1 MNSFP
6 DLNKLAPTKNY
17 PMLFFCNDF
26 LLYLANPGDQEN
38 MVSHLHFIEIVAA
51 LLGLRDGG
59 NFVLKMFTFFEPQT
73 ISSLYLLS
81 NLFSEVNVFKPAT
94 SKEGNSEVYVI
105 CKGFSNNLLSDE
117 MKKVML
123 ENVELLSDYP
133 LFQYSDI
140 NGSFMEK
147 VHQCST
153 YFKDLQTKAI
163 LTNIQSFER
172 KTSWRREN
180 KAWSDYQIKD
190 FRERIADEFVE
201 LYKIQPIKNE
211 QRIVPILSNVDRGSS
226 ANNRSEERKKA
237 NQLLGNKVT
246 ELQQQHFWVHPSSP
260 GPSFLP
266 VSFLAYMVSNELG

>member
-1 MNSFP
+1 
-6 DLNKLAPTKNY
+6 
-17 PMLFFCNDF
+17 MLFICTDF
-26 LLYLANPGDQEN
+26 LLFLANPGDQEN

-140 NGSFMEK
+140 NCSFMEK
-147 VHQCST
+147 VHQCSK

-211 QRIVPILSNVDRGSS
+211 QRIVPILSNVDRVSS

-246 ELQQQHFWVHPSSP
+246 ELQQQHFGVHPSST
-260 GPSFLP
+260 GPSFLL
-266 VSFLAYMVSNELG
+266 VLFLSYMVSTIKIRELI

>member
-1 MNSFP
+1 
-6 DLNKLAPTKNY
+6 
-17 PMLFFCNDF
+17 MLFICTDF
-26 LLYLANPGDQEN
+26 LLFLANPGDQEN

-211 QRIVPILSNVDRGSS
+211 QRIVPILSNVDRGIS

-266 VSFLAYMVSNELG
+266 VLFLAYMVSNELG